1 MIEQLKKGTS
11 QLPEWQFR
19 EFVCEKINQIIDFLN
34 VQFEPA
40 PTEEDKKEDDKPTA

>member
-1 MIEQLKKGTS
+1 MIDPLKKGTS

-34 VQFEPA
+34 IQFEPA
-40 PTEEDKKEDDKPTA
+40 PKDENTEKDDKPTA